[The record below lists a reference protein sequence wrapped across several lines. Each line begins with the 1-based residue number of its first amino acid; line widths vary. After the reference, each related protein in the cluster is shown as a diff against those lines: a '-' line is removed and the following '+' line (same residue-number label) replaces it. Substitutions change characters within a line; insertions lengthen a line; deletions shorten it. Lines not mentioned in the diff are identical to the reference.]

1 MARLLIDK
9 SVITKFEKIFP
20 KIPKL
25 EKEGLL
31 YVHMVPLRLKLSIF
45 HEICIIPAYQYMAEG
60 GFVEVIPIPFSKP
73 AIKSNFPSFGKLNLS
88 RSLVGLVISMPLL
101 VISDLQVFDLAK
113 AFNT

>member
-1 MARLLIDK
+1 
-9 SVITKFEKIFP
+9 
-20 KIPKL
+20 
-25 EKEGLL
+25 
-31 YVHMVPLRLKLSIF
+31 MVPLGLKLSIF

-101 VISDLQVFDLAK
+101 VINDLQVFDLAK
-113 AFNT
+113 ALDDGCLI